1 MPSYMDGV
9 HSRNTYWD
17 VLGNTDSDVHSNQKE
32 SGLVFDYS
40 APYDLPPLHK
50 NVVAQMQGNTTST
63 DEQFMP
69 ETVVDAEKTTDVY
82 FPTGGYYRR
91 QFHPKRSWG
100 AQEEHF
106 GYTAVYPRFA
116 GTDQRA
122 SNFAVP
128 TNHLM
133 TMFFVAHQ
141 AASERGEAGW
151 SARPKIV
158 PISLQL
164 WLRLQINK

>member
-1 MPSYMDGV
+1 MPHYIDGV
-9 HSRNTYWD
+9 HSRNIYWD
-17 VLGNTDSDVHSNQKE
+17 IIGWQVDPDIANNQKE
-32 SGLVFDYS
+32 SGLNFNYT

-50 NVVAQMQGNTTST
+50 NLVAEMANNPPYTST
-63 DEQFMP
+63 DEGFISDTVKRA
-69 ETVVDAEKTTDVY
+69 ETAQKAY

-91 QFHPKRSWG
+91 QCRPHRTTGRAEQHS
-100 AQEEHF
+100 
-106 GYTAVYPRFA
+106 GYVAVYPRFA

-133 TMFFVAHQ
+133 TMFFVSHQ

-151 SARPKIV
+151 STDTK
-158 PISLQL
+158 SY
-164 WLRLQINK
+164 